1 MSVGDRYRQVLL
13 GLKDWD
19 AYLLEQSHL
28 PGPRANLELAQ
39 TAADVG
45 GRAQFRKWS
54 AISPKAAPV
63 NTPDEFLV
71 VCGVLGYGRLL
82 AEGDS
87 KALAAIRRAARD
99 PRWRVREAAAM
110 ALQRVGDRDVGRLLA
125 VVDPWAEGSPLEQRA
140 AAAALCEPRLLKDI
154 HHSAS
159 VLAILD
165 RITASFAS
173 TYDRDSDEF
182 EALKKGLG
190 YCWSVAV
197 AANPRVGKPMLER
210 WSRSKDRHVRWVM
223 RENLKKARLKRV
235 DPAWVDRMAERL
247 A

>member
-1 MSVGDRYRQVLL
+1 MSAADRYRHVLL
-13 GLKDWD
+13 GLKVWD

-39 TAADVG
+39 TVADVG
-45 GRAQFRKWS
+45 VRAQFRKWS
-54 AISPKAAPV
+54 AIGSQVAPV
-63 NTPDEFLV
+63 NTPGEFLV

-87 KALAAIRRAARD
+87 KVLAAIRRAARD

-110 ALQRVGDRDVGRLLA
+110 ALQRLGDRDVGRLLA
-125 VVDPWAEGSPLEQRA
+125 VVGPWAEGSPLEQRA
-140 AAAALCEPRLLKDI
+140 AAAALCEPRLLKDP

-173 TYDRDSDEF
+173 SPDRDGDEF
-182 EALKKGLG
+182 TALKKGLG
-190 YCWSVAV
+190 YCWSVAI
-197 AANPRVGKPMLER
+197 AANPHVGRPMLER
-210 WSRSKDRHVRWVM
+210 WSRSKDRQVRWVV
-223 RENLKKARLKRV
+223 RENLKKSRLKRA
-235 DPAWVDRMAERL
+235 DPAWVDRMLEKL